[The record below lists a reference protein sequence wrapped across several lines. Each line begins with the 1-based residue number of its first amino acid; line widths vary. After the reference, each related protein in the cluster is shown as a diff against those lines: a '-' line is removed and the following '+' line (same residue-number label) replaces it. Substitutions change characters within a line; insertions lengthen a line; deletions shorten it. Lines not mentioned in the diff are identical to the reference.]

1 MSTNDYRRFS
11 FEAFGTLCDVQFESP
26 SFAREQS
33 FRKAVVDWVCAFEQR
48 FSRFRPD
55 SLISRINAAAGAEW
69 VAVDEEA
76 DSLFALCDWF
86 HWSTQGIFDPAIL
99 PLIKLWD
106 YHNPQPVVPD
116 DTAVRTALS
125 QCGWS
130 RVKREKGRIFLP
142 EKGMGLDIGGIGKE
156 YAVDCVLTMAGKTG
170 LRNMLVNFGHDVRA
184 CGEAPGGGPW
194 RIGLE
199 DPRDP
204 GRCWAGVAVRDRAV
218 TTSGDYIRNFT
229 FNGRRFG
236 HIIDARTGYPV
247 ANGCKAVS
255 VIAPTCTEAGILST
269 AAFILGGEEG
279 VRFLSRYHHTEGC
292 VWQHSTRHETGR
304 LNEYLIDE

>member
-1 MSTNDYRRFS
+1 
-11 FEAFGTLCDVQFESP
+11 
-26 SFAREQS
+26 
-33 FRKAVVDWVCAFEQR
+33 
-48 FSRFRPD
+48 
-55 SLISRINAAAGAEW
+55 
-69 VAVDEEA
+69 VDEEA